1 MQQGSRL
8 RADYEITWDR
18 DGFFVM
24 VETELNKVKDGHQQ
38 LVLEVIE
45 VKLLDG
51 SHKSLD

>member
-1 MQQGSRL
+1 MKSPGTEMDS
-8 RADYEITWDR
+8 
-18 DGFFVM
+18 FVM
-24 VETELNKVKDGHQQ
+24 VETELNKVNDGHQQ